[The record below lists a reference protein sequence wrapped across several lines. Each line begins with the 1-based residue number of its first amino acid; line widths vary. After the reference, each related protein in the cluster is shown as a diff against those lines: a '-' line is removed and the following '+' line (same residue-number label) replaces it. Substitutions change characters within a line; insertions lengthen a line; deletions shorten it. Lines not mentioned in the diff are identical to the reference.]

1 MRDTVLTQ
9 NGSIGWRETGLAPA
23 AYGKGA
29 PMSRK
34 LALVAVALASVMF
47 VACSSHD
54 PVEEAES
61 EQRMDEARG
70 GVLAHAPGLVIGDRA
85 SDECMEMMQRS
96 ADGDE
101 SADVETVTAC
111 EDVPEWSYALREVG
125 GIGLRPRTR
134 PLATTLDT
142 VCEVAGPAPVCDD
155 RENWP
160 TITG

>member
-1 MRDTVLTQ
+1 M
-9 NGSIGWRETGLAPA
+9 GWRETGLASM
-23 AYGKGA
+23 AYGKGVL
-29 PMSRK
+29 MSKK
-34 LALVAVALASVMF
+34 LALVAVALASVVF
-47 VACSSHD
+47 AACSSHD

-61 EQRMDEARG
+61 AQHIDEALERP
-70 GVLAHAPGLVIGDRA
+70 LAHAPGLVIGDRA

-101 SADVETVTAC
+101 SADVKTVTAC
-111 EDVPEWSYALREVG
+111 EDVPEWSYALPEVG